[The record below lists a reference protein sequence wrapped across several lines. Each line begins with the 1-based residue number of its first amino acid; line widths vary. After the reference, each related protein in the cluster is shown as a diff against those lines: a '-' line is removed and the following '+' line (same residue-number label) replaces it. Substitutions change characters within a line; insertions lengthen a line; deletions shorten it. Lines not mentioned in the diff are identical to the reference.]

1 MKFFKQSLSAWALAA
16 ALFAG
21 ASSAANAQTVI
32 WGAGSGNP
40 TTDSIGRFATT
51 VGDTAIAN
59 TPWTAVATAPI
70 ANLAFGMWEISF
82 TGDSRGT
89 NSLTVTTR
97 LPLTSPSLADGAAMF
112 DSDLHYTNSNST
124 LFPQAGHITS
134 PIIDLTGYT
143 DSTLSISMHT
153 AYLDFATTASVIGF
167 SKDNGATW
175 REVDVR
181 TLAGP
186 AGTRAAFNGVVAM
199 YIGNDLAGATDLDS
213 CRIRLRFDGDSYFW
227 AADDI
232 NIRTATPPP
241 PFDLTIS
248 GTTAGNTLG
257 DAFTVGYVSNNFFQ
271 PISQVSSEDYFFGAR
286 VLNNGVSDILPANNA
301 KLMVMVDFETAP
313 NVWANQV
320 MDSLAIDSVQA
331 GARVTFTENFTSNW
345 LPTQVGRYRTTY
357 YVKHDLADAST
368 VGDTSRH
375 FFNITD
381 STGYY
386 SKVPLAVDGGVSA
399 PQAGFPVAGGTNRVS
414 GFEWGNMYYFPT
426 GSSYKIDSIN
436 FRAYIQNAAAG
447 YTGGQVAV
455 RISKFIDFNGDGV
468 LDDASP
474 NPELILVGL
483 GTVDF
488 TSVTTGFKRASAT
501 IINVNDGEPLVLQ
514 DTSIY
519 LVSLSQDVATG
530 LETAT
535 GTFTGYWYG
544 SNTTVNYGVNAAALA
559 AIPSP
564 IRVAEMTAAGA
575 PAVNDWNWIG
585 FGPDNV
591 PAIGINFSANTIAT
605 NRLVA
610 NANHNLSVFPN
621 PTNDVLN
628 VKIDLATQSNVQ
640 YLITDVTGRVV
651 RNNVSR
657 NVQNEVVAFNVA
669 DLAAGV
675 YMVTVRTSEGISTE
689 RFVKQ

>member
-21 ASSAANAQTVI
+21 ATSSANAQTII
-32 WGAGSGNP
+32 WGAGSSDP
-40 TTDSIGRFATT
+40 AIDSIGRFANAAADT
-51 VGDTAIAN
+51 VIAN
-59 TPWTAVATAPI
+59 TGWTPTAVSDPVY
-70 ANLAFGMWEISF
+70 GMWAISF

-89 NSLTVTTR
+89 NSLTITTR
-97 LPLTSPSLADGAAMF
+97 QPLTSPSLADGAAMF
-112 DSDLHYTNSNST
+112 DSDFYYVASNASA
-124 LFPQAGHITS
+124 PQAGHITS

-143 DSTLSISMHT
+143 DSSLAISMHT
-153 AYLDFATTASVIGF
+153 AYLDFATTSSVIGF
-167 SKDNGATW
+167 SKDGGTTW

-186 AGTRAAFNGVVAM
+186 SGTRATFNGVVAM
-199 YIGNDLAGATDLDS
+199 YIGTDLAGATDLDS
-213 CRIRLRFDGDSYFW
+213 CMIRLRFDGDSYYW

-232 NIRTATPPP
+232 NIRTTPPPP

-248 GTTAGNTLG
+248 QTTAGNTLG
-257 DAFTVGYVSNNFFQ
+257 DAFTVGYVSNNFYQ
-271 PISQVSSEDYFFGAR
+271 PISQVSSDDYFFGAR
-286 VLNNGVSDILPANNA
+286 VLNNGVAAILPANNA

-313 NVWANQV
+313 NVWTNEV
-320 MDSLAIDSVQA
+320 MDSLAIDSLLA
-331 GARVTFTENFTSNW
+331 GARETFTDSFANNW

-386 SKVPLAVDGGVSA
+386 SKVPLATDGGVLSSR
-399 PQAGFPVAGGTNRVS
+399 AGFPVASGTNRVS

-426 GSSYKIDSIN
+426 GASYKVDSIS

-447 YTGGQVAV
+447 YTGGQIAV
-455 RISKFIDFNGDGV
+455 RISKFNDINGDGV
-468 LDDASP
+468 LDDAAP
-474 NPELILVGL
+474 NPELQLVGL

-488 TSVTTGFKRASAT
+488 TSVTNGFKRGSAT
-501 IINVNDGEPLVLQ
+501 IIDLNGDPLILQ

-519 LVSLSQDVATG
+519 LVSLAQDVATG

-544 SNTTVNYGVNAAALA
+544 SNEDYNYGINAAVLS

-564 IRVAEMTAAGA
+564 MRVAEMTAAGA

-585 FGPDNV
+585 FGPDII
-591 PAIGINFSANTIAT
+591 PAIGINLSPSIVGTERII
-605 NRLVA
+605 A

-628 VKIDLATQSNVQ
+628 VKIDLTAQSNVQ

-651 RNNVSR
+651 RTSVSR

-675 YMVTVRTSEGISTE
+675 YMVTVKTNQGASTE

>member
-16 ALFAG
+16 ALFVG

-59 TPWTAVATAPI
+59 TPWTSVATAPTS
-70 ANLAFGMWEISF
+70 NLAYGVWEISF
-82 TGDSRGT
+82 TGDSRGD
-89 NSLTVTTR
+89 NSATVPAR

-112 DSDLHYTNSNST
+112 DSDNHYSNSN

-143 DSTLSISMHT
+143 DSMLAISMHT
-153 AYLDFATTASVIGF
+153 AYLDFETTASVIGF
-167 SKDNGATW
+167 SKDGGATW

-186 AGTRAAFNGVVAM
+186 TGVRAIFNGMVSM

-227 AADDI
+227 AVDDI
-232 NIRTATPPP
+232 NIRTIQPY
-241 PFDLTIS
+241 FDLTIS
-248 GTTAGNTLG
+248 QSTAGNTLG

-286 VLNNGVSDILPANNA
+286 VFNSGIADILPANNA

-313 NVWANQV
+313 NVWANEI
-320 MDSLAIDSVQA
+320 MDSLVIDSVLA
-331 GARVTFTENFTSNW
+331 GARATFTDSFANNW

-357 YVKHDLADAST
+357 YVKQDLADLT
-368 VGDTSRH
+368 TTGDTSRH

-386 SKVPLAVDGGVSA
+386 SKVPRAVDGGVEA
-399 PQAGFPVAGGTNRVS
+399 TDIGFPGASGTNRVS

-426 GSSYKIDSIN
+426 GASYKIDSIN

-455 RISKFIDFNGDGV
+455 RISKFIDFDGDGALSDV
-468 LDDASP
+468 AP

-501 IINVNDGEPLVLQ
+501 IIDLDGNPLVLQ
-514 DTSIY
+514 DTSTY
-519 LVSLSQDVATG
+519 LVSLAQDVSTG
-530 LETAT
+530 LQTAT
-535 GTFTGYWYG
+535 GTLTGYAYG
-544 SNTTVNYGVNAAALA
+544 SSADYNYGINAAVLN

-564 IRVAEMTAAGA
+564 VRVAEITAAGA
-575 PAVNDWNWIG
+575 PATNDWNWIG

-591 PAIGINFSANTIAT
+591 PSIGINFSSSDTTVAT
-605 NRLVA
+605 QRVIA

-640 YLITDVTGRVV
+640 YLITDVTGRIV
-651 RNNVSR
+651 RNSASR

-675 YMVTVRTSEGISTE
+675 YMVTVRTNQGISTE